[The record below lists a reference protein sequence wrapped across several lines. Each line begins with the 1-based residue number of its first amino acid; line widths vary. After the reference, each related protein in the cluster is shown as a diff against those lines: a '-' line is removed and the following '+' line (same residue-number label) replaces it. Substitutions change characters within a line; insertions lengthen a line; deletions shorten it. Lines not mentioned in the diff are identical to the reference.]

1 MEMVVIGSDGSDYFS
16 TEIYNIERDEWRYGP
31 NYPLG
36 RIAYVTAL
44 QDGISSFYVLGG
56 YSFDVSSD
64 IDLIYR
70 FDEDTY
76 EFVELNQRLPYPASV
91 VLGAMVTMD
100 ALGG

>member
-1 MEMVVIGSDGSDYFS
+1 MEVTTSQLKS
-16 TEIYNIERDEWRYGP
+16 TTLKGMSGATGP
-31 NYPLG
+31 TIRWAELHMLLP
-36 RIAYVTAL
+36 L